1 MFLAPD
7 KRKPDVLWLKKLR
20 IYFLLITKSLEVYGP
35 RVGQE
40 VNWQQLCNL
49 LAFSPMVNILTHL
62 HPRGYPQD
70 YLLLLCHC
78 LGVYSMTIQRLSL
91 LLIPLTASAPLHS
104 PFLIMLSLATLG
116 FIRKKLFL
124 SFFRFPL
131 HMFWVVF
138 SILIYPSIGFYQ
150 FSVLQKC
157 NIYVAG
163 WWHLFFLLPLWFI
176 LLVYIYYFREII
188 RRKEGKILPSFQF
201 FKLTV
206 CKHHLKVSPL
216 T

>member
-1 MFLAPD
+1 MKISFLLHLPSPTYSLKCLSITYIIIVSFSNDYIGTFKCWINFGMFLAPD

-49 LAFSPMVNILTHL
+49 LAFSRMVDILTHL

-78 LGVYSMTIQRLSL
+78 LGVYSTTIQRLSHSILSL
-91 LLIPLTASAPLHS
+91 LLIPLTNSAPLHS

-116 FIRKKLFL
+116 FIRNCSYLFSGFPCTCFE
-124 SFFRFPL
+124 SF
-131 HMFWVVF
+131 
-138 SILIYPSIGFYQ
+138 S
-150 FSVLQKC
+150 
-157 NIYVAG
+157 
-163 WWHLFFLLPLWFI
+163 LF
-176 LLVYIYYFREII
+176 
-188 RRKEGKILPSFQF
+188 
-201 FKLTV
+201 
-206 CKHHLKVSPL
+206 
-216 T
+216 